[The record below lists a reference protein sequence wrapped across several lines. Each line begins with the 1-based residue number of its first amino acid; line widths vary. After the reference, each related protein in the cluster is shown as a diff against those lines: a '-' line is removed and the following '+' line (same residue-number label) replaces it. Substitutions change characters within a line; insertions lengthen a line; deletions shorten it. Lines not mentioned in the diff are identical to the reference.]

1 MLQQFLKFIKLTPK
15 LTAILGAMFV
25 LLAQINGTPLFER
38 DTHAK
43 PENAVRI
50 MSFNILSERFG
61 ENSVINR
68 KEAVAKTIAE
78 YYPDSF
84 GAQECTT
91 LWMAYLKQQLPEYGS
106 VGELSTEVPFLGGY
120 SPVFYLKNKYDVVD
134 SGTFWLSEI
143 PDVSSLGW
151 DAGSIRVCTWVI
163 LQNKL
168 TGEQYAHIN
177 THLDNK
183 GEMARQK
190 GLAMVMAKAAE
201 FDIPVVCTGD
211 FNFREDSANY
221 KTLTSGLLKDSKF
234 LAPDTMSNTTY
245 NAFKP
250 PAEQTKIIIDFVLV
264 NSKATPLVYR
274 VVTEGVDGQFVSD
287 HYPVYAD
294 MVMNGVS

>member
-163 LQNKL
+163 LQTNSP
-168 TGEQYAHIN
+168 A
-177 THLDNK
+177 
-183 GEMARQK
+183 
-190 GLAMVMAKAAE
+190 
-201 FDIPVVCTGD
+201 
-211 FNFREDSANY
+211 
-221 KTLTSGLLKDSKF
+221 
-234 LAPDTMSNTTY
+234 SNTPTSTRIST
-245 NAFKP
+245 
-250 PAEQTKIIIDFVLV
+250 TKARWPGKRASRWSWQKLPSSISPSSARGTSIFAKTRQIT
-264 NSKATPLVYR
+264 KR
-274 VVTEGVDGQFVSD
+274 
-287 HYPVYAD
+287 
-294 MVMNGVS
+294 